1 MIGPGRNVIIF
12 LNQTPLRLLSLPTSL
27 LPPSY
32 LLSFLSS
39 FLFFYLLY
47 SQSKFLFLVPILYI
61 FFTHS
66 RSIFASHSLSFSSI
80 SSFLLFSAFIP
91 TSLSSSFPSHSISI
105 FVPATIHSPSF
116 LHYLFFFL
124 FPIHYFPSFPLTL
137 SSLSSAFPLH
147 RHFNPFFYSLFLL
160 NSISASVLIPTLL
173 SFLFHSHSVSTHSF
187 SSLILTPS
195 LSFSFPIFSLFL
207 PPNHPFFS
215 LFQST

>member
-1 MIGPGRNVIIF
+1 MIIF
-12 LNQTPLRLLSLPTSL
+12 LNQTPLLLLSLPTSL

-47 SQSKFLFLVPILYI
+47 SQSKFLLLVPILYI

-80 SSFLLFSAFIP
+80 SSFHFSFSAFIP
-91 TSLSSSFPSHSISI
+91 TSLSSSFPSDSISLFI
-105 FVPATIHSPSF
+105 PATIHSPSF
-116 LHYLFFFL
+116 LHYLFLFL
-124 FPIHYFPSFPLTL
+124 IPIHYSPSFPLTL

-160 NSISASVLIPTLL
+160 NSISASVFIPTLL
-173 SFLFHSHSVSTHSF
+173 SFLFHFHSVSTHSF

-207 PPNHPFFS
+207 PPNHPSFP
-215 LFQST
+215 LFQSA